1 MPPQQPLR
9 ECCHSCCCCSGG
21 QAVSVLLS
29 EDWLTEFIVV
39 TVVLRLGGDGGALDF
54 YLLIGVVVVNLGRLV
69 HPAIATIYNFNSN
82 CV

>member
-1 MPPQQPLR
+1 M
-9 ECCHSCCCCSGG
+9 
-21 QAVSVLLS
+21 
-29 EDWLTEFIVV
+29 V